1 MTEEIKKNKTYTDLK
16 IEKLPGSEVE
26 FTGEIP
32 VEFAETYRAK
42 AIRKVTKNIE
52 LPGFRKGHVPE
63 EMAIEHIGEVE
74 LMKEIAE
81 LALGQ
86 SYADIVTDE
95 KIDAIGRPQVTITK
109 LAKGNPIGFK
119 IKSAVFPKIELPDYK
134 KIAEAERK
142 KFEKTDKMTVSD
154 EEVEKELKRLQEMMT
169 PTPNKKQASK
179 SSSTKNDEKAEKPVP
194 PEINDEF
201 AKNIGGFESL
211 DDLKKKMKE
220 QMFVEKENKEKEKK
234 RLTLAESVINK
245 SKVEVPNLFIEGEL
259 DQMMASF
266 ADRVKRAGMEMDVYL
281 KQADK
286 NIEDL
291 RKEWRTDAEKRA
303 KLQLVFNEIAKK
315 EMITPD
321 SGKLLR
327 EVEHIKEHYPDADKE
342 SVAIYVTA
350 QMTNEKVF
358 EFLEGKEI
366 KNEEE
371 TFKKDQKEKEEEVH
385 VHGEGCD
392 HKH

>member
-1 MTEEIKKNKTYTDLK
+1 MTEEIKKQKTYTDLK
-16 IEKLPGSEVE
+16 VEKLPGSEVE

-32 VEFAETYRAK
+32 VEVAETHRAK
-42 AIRKVTKNIE
+42 AIRKITKNIE

-63 EMAIEHIGEVE
+63 EMALKQVGETE

-109 LAKGNPIGFK
+109 LAPGNPIGFK

-134 KIAEAERK
+134 KLAEEERK
-142 KFEKTDKMTVSD
+142 KFKKADTVTVS
-154 EEVEKELKRLQEMMT
+154 EEDIEKELIRLQTMMT
-169 PTPNKKQASK
+169 PQKKEGDDSKETP
-179 SSSTKNDEKAEKPVP
+179 KA

-201 AKNIGGFESL
+201 AKSLGGFESL
-211 DDLKKKMKE
+211 DDLKVKMKE
-220 QMFVEKENKEKEKK
+220 QMLAETENKEKEKQ
-234 RLTLAESVINK
+234 RLTLAEAVIGK

-259 DQMMASF
+259 DQMVASF
-266 ADRVKRAGMEMDVYL
+266 ADRVKRAGMEMDAYL
-281 KQADK
+281 KQSEK
-286 NIEDL
+286 TLEDL

-321 SGKLLR
+321 PGRLLK

-358 EFLEGKEI
+358 EFLEGK
-366 KNEEE
+366 KVNNEEK
-371 TFKKDQKEKEEEVH
+371 TFKEEQKKKEEEH
-385 VHGEGCD
+385 VHGENCD
-392 HKH
+392 HEH

>member
-1 MTEEIKKNKTYTDLK
+1 
-16 IEKLPGSEVE
+16 
-26 FTGEIP
+26 
-32 VEFAETYRAK
+32 
-42 AIRKVTKNIE
+42 
-52 LPGFRKGHVPE
+52 
-63 EMAIEHIGEVE
+63 
-74 LMKEIAE
+74 
-81 LALGQ
+81 
-86 SYADIVTDE
+86 
-95 KIDAIGRPQVTITK
+95 
-109 LAKGNPIGFK
+109 
-119 IKSAVFPKIELPDYK
+119 
-134 KIAEAERK
+134 
-142 KFEKTDKMTVSD
+142 
-154 EEVEKELKRLQEMMT
+154 
-169 PTPNKKQASK
+169 
-179 SSSTKNDEKAEKPVP
+179 
-194 PEINDEF
+194 
-201 AKNIGGFESL
+201 
-211 DDLKKKMKE
+211 MKE
-220 QMFVEKENKEKEKK
+220 QMFVEKENKQKEKK
-234 RLTLAESVINK
+234 RLTLAEVVINK

-266 ADRVKRAGMEMDVYL
+266 ADRVKRAGMEMNVYL
-281 KQADK
+281 KQAKK

-321 SGKLLR
+321 TEKLLR

-371 TFKKDQKEKEEEVH
+371 TFKEDQKKKGENVH
-385 VHGEGCD
+385 VHGEDCD